1 MAAEHSNPDHS
12 DPERSDPK
20 DRNPVDTVLARL
32 GPRWQ
37 DVDPLLPE
45 PSFPVKGCEH
55 EVTVTAPSGD
65 PDPGAVACCAHWTGP
80 AGSLDLCWG
89 TARQYRLTA
98 RVAGPDVAGSLDRL
112 LSAWRGHLAGQP
124 DLAAPDTSAIV
135 SWPSRDVAG
144 VATLLH
150 HGLQPLAVVAARPS
164 SRLGAPAEIP
174 DEIPDGIR
182 IRRAGPDDL
191 AAVVRLEHEVVRY
204 DANFVAVIDR
214 PWTAAALAAEAEPAL
229 AVPEPWVWLA
239 ERERDGEPVGVLHAQ
254 PPATAAWIAPLTSR
268 APVAY
273 NLLTGVS
280 ATQRGGGI
288 GAALAT
294 RFHRAAEAAD
304 VAVTLLHY
312 AQLNPR
318 SMPFWSQQGY
328 RPLWT
333 LWEAHPASSLR

>member
-1 MAAEHSNPDHS
+1 
-12 DPERSDPK
+12 
-20 DRNPVDTVLARL
+20 VGTVLARL

-37 DVDPLLPE
+37 EVDPLLPE
-45 PSFPVKGCEH
+45 PSLPFEGCGQEF
-55 EVTVTAPSGD
+55 TVTTPSG
-65 PDPGAVACCAHWTGP
+65 PASAVACCVHWTGP

-98 RVAGPDVAGSLDRL
+98 RVAGPDVAGALDQV
-112 LSAWRGHLAGQP
+112 LSAWRDHLTGQP
-124 DLAAPDTSAIV
+124 DLAGPDTSAIV

-150 HGLQPLAVVAARPS
+150 HGLQPLAVLAARPI
-164 SRLGAPAEIP
+164 SRLGTPAAAPA
-174 DEIPDGIR
+174 GIR
-182 IRRAGPDDL
+182 IRRAGPADL

-204 DANFVAVIDR
+204 DANFVAVVDR
-214 PWTAAALAAEAEPAL
+214 PWTADALAAEAEQAL
-229 AVPEPWVWLA
+229 AGPEPWVWLA
-239 ERERDGEPVGVLHAQ
+239 EREADREPVGVLNAQ
-254 PPATAAWIAPLTSR
+254 PPATAGWIAPLTSR

-280 ATQRGGGI
+280 AIQRGGGI

>member
-1 MAAEHSNPDHS
+1 MTAEHS
-12 DPERSDPK
+12 DPEGRDPV
-20 DRNPVDTVLARL
+20 DRDPVDTVLARL

-45 PSFPVKGCEH
+45 PSFPFEGCGH
-55 EVTVTAPSGD
+55 EFTVTAPSGG
-65 PDPGAVACCAHWTGP
+65 PEAVACCVHWTGQP
-80 AGSLDLCWG
+80 GSLDLCWG

-98 RVAGPDVAGSLDRL
+98 RVAGPDVAGSLDQL
-112 LSAWRGHLAGQP
+112 LSAWRDHLAGQP
-124 DLAAPDTSAIV
+124 DLAGPDTSAIL

-144 VATLLH
+144 VAPLLH
-150 HGLQPLAVVAARPS
+150 HGLQPLAVVAARPI
-164 SRLGAPAEIP
+164 SRLGAPAGV
-174 DEIPDGIR
+174 PDGIR

-214 PWTAAALAAEAEPAL
+214 PWTVDALAAEAEQAL
-229 AVPEPWVWLA
+229 AVPGPWVWLA
-239 ERERDGEPVGVLHAQ
+239 EREPDGEPVGVLNAQ
-254 PPATAAWIAPLTSR
+254 PPATAGWIAPLTSR

-280 ATQRGGGI
+280 ATRRGAGI

-294 RFHRAAEAAD
+294 RFHQTAEAAD

>member
-1 MAAEHSNPDHS
+1 MTAEYS
-12 DPERSDPK
+12 DPVAS
-20 DRNPVDTVLARL
+20 VLARI

-37 DVDPLLPE
+37 AADPLLPE
-45 PSFPVKGCEH
+45 PSVPPPGCGEQF
-55 EVTVTAPSGD
+55 TVTAPSGGG
-65 PDPGAVACCAHWTGP
+65 PAAVGTCGHWTGE
-80 AGSLDLCWG
+80 AGSLELCWG

-112 LSAWRGHLAGQP
+112 LSAWRDHLRDHLPVHWAGQP
-124 DLAAPDTSAIV
+124 DPGDQDTSALL
-135 SWPSRDVAG
+135 SWPSRDVDG
-144 VATLLH
+144 VAALLR
-150 HGLQPLAVVAARPS
+150 HGLQPLAVVAARPIS
-164 SRLGAPAEIP
+164 GLGAPAAA
-174 DEIPDGIR
+174 PDGIR
-182 IRRAGPDDL
+182 IRRAGPADL
-191 AAVVRLEHEVVRY
+191 EAVVRLEHEVVRY

-214 PWTAAALAAEAEPAL
+214 PWTADALRAEAAGALAAA
-229 AVPEPWVWLA
+229 EPWVWLA
-239 ERERDGEPVGVLHAQ
+239 ERERDGEPVGVLNGQ
-254 PPATAAWIAPLTSR
+254 PPAAAGWIAPLTSR

-280 ATQRGGGI
+280 ATERGGGI

-294 RFHRAAEAAD
+294 RFHQEAEAAG

-318 SMPFWSQQGY
+318 SVPFWNQQGY

>member
-1 MAAEHSNPDHS
+1 MAAG
-12 DPERSDPK
+12 RSAA
-20 DRNPVDTVLARL
+20 VDTVLARL
-32 GPRWQ
+32 GPRWRAL
-37 DVDPLLPE
+37 DPLLPE
-45 PSFPVKGCEH
+45 PSVPFEGCGEQF
-55 EVTVTAPSGD
+55 TVTAPSGG
-65 PDPGAVACCAHWTGP
+65 PAAVGCCVHWTGQ

-98 RVAGPDVAGSLDRL
+98 RVAGPDVAGSLDRM
-112 LSAWRGHLAGQP
+112 LSAWRDHLAGQP
-124 DLAAPDTSAIV
+124 DLAGPETSAIL

-144 VATLLH
+144 VAALLH
-150 HGLQPLAVVAARPS
+150 HGLQPLAVVAARPI
-164 SRLGAPAEIP
+164 SRLGAPAAA
-174 DEIPDGIR
+174 PDGIR
-182 IRRAGPDDL
+182 IRPAGPADL

-204 DANFVAVIDR
+204 DASFVAVIDR
-214 PWTAAALAAEAEPAL
+214 PWTADALAAEAAAAL

-239 ERERDGEPVGVLHAQ
+239 ERERDGEPVGVLNAQ
-254 PPATAAWIAPLTSR
+254 PPAAAGWIAPLTSR

-288 GAALAT
+288 GAALAA

-318 SMPFWSQQGY
+318 SMPFWSQHGY